1 MKKRMEID
9 QAMQAYEDAKQK
21 RHDEERRVQL
31 KAEFEQLQRLKEQ
44 EEDNI
49 RRLQQEQLVKEQL
62 KRRRQQLKAEI

>member
-1 MKKRMEID
+1 MEID

-49 RRLQQEQLVKEQL
+49 RRLQQEQLVKDQL